1 MAQVRRWHIYPDP
14 QALHQRAADA
24 IVRVAAEAIARHGRF
39 TIVLA
44 GGNTPRE
51 VYRRLGQATSD
62 WSRWHIYLGDER
74 CVPVGHGDRNDVM
87 ARVVWL
93 DRVPVPQSQIYP
105 MPAEHG
111 PDEGARRYS
120 ATVAPI
126 AEFDLT
132 LLGIGADGHTAS
144 LFPDHPGARSPDPVV
159 GVRRSPKPPPERVSL
174 GVERLS
180 RSAAVYFLV
189 AGAAKR
195 GAIRLWANG
204 GSIPAAT
211 IAPPAGVDILVDR
224 SAMPGDVALRF

>member
-1 MAQVRRWHIYPDP
+1 MTQIRRWHIYPDA

-44 GGNTPRE
+44 GGGTPGA
-51 VYRRLGQATSD
+51 VYARLGQAAAD
-62 WSRWHIYLGDER
+62 WSRWHIYIGDER
-74 CVPVGHGDRNDVM
+74 CVPVGHADRNDAMVR
-87 ARVVWL
+87 AAWL
-93 DRVPVPQSQIYP
+93 DRVPVPAAQIYP

-132 LLGIGADGHTAS
+132 LLGIGPDGHTAS

-159 GVRRSPKPPPERVSL
+159 GVRQSPKPPPERVSL
-174 GVERLS
+174 GVARLS

-189 AGAAKR
+189 VGAAKR
-195 GAIRLWANG
+195 EAIRLWANG
-204 GSIPAAT
+204 GAIPAASIT
-211 IAPPAGVDILVDR
+211 PAAGVDIFVDR
-224 SAMPGDVALRF
+224 SAVPDDVAP